1 MEPTTNVE
9 ASCVAETTGSPNA
22 ASALQAQP
30 PVTTEGEGET
40 QGEPEAP
47 PETKKRG
54 RPKGSK
60 NKKSAEEKTVF
71 AMPAPALAPT
81 AGPVKKKRGRSRKNP
96 VAKPAAPL
104 ERKKLGRPPGS
115 KNKPKNDPPAAA
127 PISGTEVDIT
137 DVSIV
142 LAGANKLDV
151 VESRA
156 RREVSRGPRN
166 KRARH
171 VRKSPTPSISQTFN
185 IDTLTSD

>member
-1 MEPTTNVE
+1 MEG
-9 ASCVAETTGSPNA
+9 ASSTGSTANA
-22 ASALQAQP
+22 RVPATPATSAPITSA
-30 PVTTEGEGET
+30 
-40 QGEPEAP
+40 
-47 PETKKRG
+47 G
-54 RPKGSK
+54 RVQERRPRVEV
-60 NKKSAEEKTVF
+60 EE
-71 AMPAPALAPT
+71 MLPDS
-81 AGPVKKKRGRSRKNP
+81 G
-96 VAKPAAPL
+96 AAPY
-104 ERKKLGRPPGS
+104 
-115 KNKPKNDPPAAA
+115 PPAAA

>member
-96 VAKPAAPL
+96 EAKPAAPL

-127 PISGTEVDIT
+127 PKKKQKTQPAKASPKKPSPKPKEPAPPQPGIRTTSNRRKP
-137 DVSIV
+137 
-142 LAGANKLDV
+142 NKAT
-151 VESRA
+151 RA
-156 RREVSRGPRN
+156 I
-166 KRARH
+166 AA
-171 VRKSPTPSISQTFN
+171 
-185 IDTLTSD
+185 